1 MKSLQSQTIKKLIE
15 LRRDYHLYPEL
26 SLKETHTAL
35 TISKQLHAIGIQNI
49 KVAGTG
55 VLGLIEGGKP
65 GKTLLIRADID
76 ALPITEDTGLSF
88 SSTKPG
94 VMHAC
99 GHDGHIAIG
108 LQLAEALCK
117 RKSSLKGKVKFLF
130 QPAEETANGAEKCI
144 KAGVMKNPKVDGV
157 LTLHLWNSEP
167 VGTVVAGSGP
177 IFAGATEFTITI
189 RGKGGHGAMPH
200 LSVDAIAVA
209 GQVVTALQNL
219 VSRQVSPIEP
229 TVLTIGTIQG
239 GHAFNVIAPEV
250 ILKGTLRA
258 HDDEMLRFL
267 QERLARIAMGVA
279 HAMGAEANVKQEY
292 LCPPVVS
299 NSAVSDIVREAAT
312 EVVGKAKVK
321 EPKPV
326 MLGDDASL
334 LLRQAPGCY
343 FLVGSA
349 NAAQGKDKPHHSP
362 QFDFD
367 EGALEI
373 GLSVMEKAALKFLS

>member
-1 MKSLQSQTIKKLIE
+1 MKNLPSATIKNLVR
-15 LRRDYHLYPEL
+15 LRRDFHMYPEL
-26 SLKETHTAL
+26 SFKETNTSH
-35 TISKQLHAIGIQNI
+35 TISQKLNAIGVRTSN
-49 KVAGTG
+49 VAGTG

-76 ALPITEDTGLSF
+76 ALPITEDTGLAFKSKN
-88 SSTKPG
+88 SG

-99 GHDGHIAIG
+99 GHDGHIATG
-108 LQLAEALCK
+108 LQLAETLYK
-117 RKSSLKGKVKFLF
+117 RKTSLKGRVKLLF
-130 QPAEETANGAEKCI
+130 QPAEETANGAERCI
-144 KAGVMKNPKVDGV
+144 QDGAMKNPKVDGV
-157 LTLHLWNSEP
+157 LALHLWNSEP

-200 LSVDAIAVA
+200 LSVDAIAIA

-219 VSRQVSPIEP
+219 VSRQVSPVESA
-229 TVLTIGTIQG
+229 VLTIGTIQG

-250 ILKGTLRA
+250 TLKGTLRA
-258 HDDEMLRFL
+258 HDDNMIRFL
-267 QERLARIAMGVA
+267 QQQVGRISIGIA
-279 HAMGAEANVKQEY
+279 HALGADADVKQEY

-299 NSAVSDIVREAAT
+299 NAAVSDIVREAAA
-312 EVVGKAKVK
+312 EVVGKSKVK

-367 EGALEI
+367 EDALEI
-373 GLSVMEKAALKFLS
+373 GLNVMEKAALKFLS

>member
-1 MKSLQSQTIKKLIE
+1 MIE
-15 LRRDYHLYPEL
+15 LRRAFHLYPEL
-26 SLKETHTAL
+26 SFGETKTAK
-35 TISKQLHAIGIQNI
+35 TISSKLNTIGVRNSR
-49 KVAGTG
+49 VAGTG

-76 ALPITEDTGLSF
+76 ALPITEETGLAF
-88 SSTKPG
+88 SSREPG

-108 LQLAEALCK
+108 LQLADALYK
-117 RKSSLKGKVKFLF
+117 RRNSIKGKVKFLF

-144 KAGVMKNPKVDGV
+144 AGGVMKNPKVDGV
-157 LTLHLWNSEP
+157 LALHLWNSEP
-167 VGTVVAGSGP
+167 VGTIVAGSGP

-189 RGKGGHGAMPH
+189 RGRGGHGAMPH
-200 LSVDAIAVA
+200 LSVDAIAVT

-219 VSRQVSPIEP
+219 VSRQVSPVEP
-229 TVLTIGTIQG
+229 AVLTIGTIQG
-239 GHAFNVIAPEV
+239 GNAFNVIAPEV
-250 ILKGTLRA
+250 VLKGTLRA
-258 HDDEMLRFL
+258 HDDEKIRFL
-267 QERLARIAMGVA
+267 QERLSKITMGVA
-279 HAMGAEANVKQEY
+279 QAMGAEANVKQEY

-299 NSAVSDIVREAAT
+299 NSEVAAIVREAAS
-312 EVVGKAKVK
+312 EVIGKAKVK
-321 EPKPV
+321 EPRPV

-349 NAAQGKDKPHHSP
+349 NAAHGQDKPHHSP

-367 EGALEI
+367 ESALEI
-373 GLSVMEKAALKFLS
+373 GLNIMEKAALKFLS

>member
-1 MKSLQSQTIKKLIE
+1 M
-15 LRRDYHLYPEL
+15 YPEL
-26 SLKETHTAL
+26 SFKEIRTAQ
-35 TISKQLHAIGIQNI
+35 TISDKLKTIGIQSTEI
-49 KVAGTG
+49 AGTG
-55 VLGLIEGGKP
+55 VLGLVDGGKP
-65 GKTLLIRADID
+65 GKTLLVRADID
-76 ALPITEDTGLSF
+76 ALPITEDTSLSF
-88 SSTKPG
+88 KSRNTG

-108 LQLAEALCK
+108 LQLAEALYK
-117 RKSSLKGKVKFLF
+117 RRASLRGRVKFLF

-144 KAGVMKNPKVDGV
+144 EAGVMKNPKVDGV
-157 LTLHLWNSEP
+157 LALHLWNSEP

-189 RGKGGHGAMPH
+189 RGRGGHGAMPH

-219 VSRQVSPIEP
+219 VSRQVSPVEP
-229 TVLTIGTIQG
+229 AVLTIGTING
-239 GHAFNVIAPEV
+239 GQAFNVIAPEV
-250 ILKGTLRA
+250 TLTGTLRA
-258 HDDEMLRFL
+258 HDDEKIRFL
-267 QERLARIAMGVA
+267 QERVARIAMGVA
-279 HAMGAEANVKQEY
+279 HAMGADANVKQEY

-299 NSAVSDIVREAAT
+299 NANVASIVREAAT

-321 EPKPV
+321 EPKPI

-349 NAAQGKDKPHHSP
+349 NAAEGRDKPHHSP

-367 EGALEI
+367 EDALEI
-373 GLSVMEKAALKFLS
+373 GLNVMEKAALKFLS